1 MSTSLLPQPDQV
13 RAATGDL
20 EGTQTRTGSIK
31 RQNLFV
37 KGLVTLIL
45 AAGAV
50 VILTPIFWMISAS
63 LKDVNQIRQR
73 SMTLLPLK
81 YTLVEVNGSMEPLY
95 EVTVDGQTREMAL
108 IKKQPQG
115 MGIFVDPSN
124 PDEEF
129 ILKIDEQRQ
138 LEHLEAHPE
147 NFREAL
153 TKAPFGRFLI
163 NTLIVTFVGM
173 FGVLFSSSLVAYG
186 FSRFRAPAIN
196 ALFLVLLA
204 TIMLPQQVTLIPLYV
219 LFSKI
224 GWVDTLLP
232 LIVPAFFAN
241 AYDVFLLRQFFM
253 TIPLDMDDAA
263 RIDGANPLQV
273 LWYIILPQARPALVA
288 VGIFHFIY
296 AWNDFYEPLI
306 YLQSREN
313 WTLAVG
319 LQSFNAVYTINTHEI
334 MAVSLLMIIPPI
346 VIFFLSQRIFTQ
358 GVVISGVKG

>member
-153 TKAPFGRFLI
+153 TKAPFGRFLV

-273 LWYIILPQARPALVA
+273 LWYIILPLHLRLERFLRAADLPAIPRELDAGGWAPVVQCGLYDQYPRDHGRIA
-288 VGIFHFIY
+288 ADDHS
-296 AWNDFYEPLI
+296 AHHHLLPEPAHLHAGRRN
-306 YLQSREN
+306 QRCE
-313 WTLAVG
+313 G
-319 LQSFNAVYTINTHEI
+319 
-334 MAVSLLMIIPPI
+334 I
-346 VIFFLSQRIFTQ
+346 VI
-358 GVVISGVKG
+358 